1 MPLVRPATSNDGS
14 FLQQTLALAADWR
27 PDASRRSLA
36 EIMNE
41 PALAHYI
48 AGWPAEGD
56 VGFVA
61 EDAGPVG
68 AAWWRFF
75 SREDPGYG
83 FVDESIPELSIGV
96 VEAAR
101 GRGVGTMLL
110 RALIDEARR
119 SGLAALS
126 LSVERENAAVRLYE
140 RLGFV
145 TIGPTA
151 GSLAMVLKLGA

>member
-1 MPLVRPATSNDGS
+1 
-14 FLQQTLALAADWR
+14 
-27 PDASRRSLA
+27 
-36 EIMNE
+36 
-41 PALAHYI
+41 
-48 AGWPAEGD
+48 
-56 VGFVA
+56 
-61 EDAGPVG
+61 
-68 AAWWRFF
+68 
-75 SREDPGYG
+75 
-83 FVDESIPELSIGV
+83 
-96 VEAAR
+96 
-101 GRGVGTMLL
+101 MLL